1 MIKEAKD
8 IDFYTTG
15 REPSAQDFARIS
27 ECIKKEKQK
36 LREQA
41 REKLDK
47 NILSGISV
55 TES

>member
-27 ECIKKEKQK
+27 EFIEKEKQK

-41 REKLDK
+41 RGKLDQK
-47 NILSGISV
+47 ILSGIGV
-55 TES
+55 AES